1 MPSTYS
7 PNLRIELIATGEQ
20 SGTWGITTNTNL
32 GTLIE
37 DAVAGYVSV
46 SITSANQALTAL
58 NGAADQSR
66 NMVINLTTTTT
77 ANFNVY
83 IPPADKVYIIRN
95 SSAYQA
101 TIFCSTVLGNTT
113 AAGTGT
119 AIPAGRETIVFSDGT
134 NVNFGL
140 DYAST
145 LALGTAL
152 PATSG
157 GTDQSSYAV
166 GDILFASTTTALSKL
181 ADVATGNALISGGVG
196 VAPAYGKIGLTTH
209 VSGTL
214 PVANGGTGITSLGTG
229 VATWLGTPSSANL
242 AAAVTDET
250 GTGALVFATAPLL
263 SAPTFSTS
271 ATVTAGTNAQG
282 QGAITSDF
290 NVITTTAANPSGVTL
305 PTATTGRK
313 VIIVN
318 KGTNP
323 VNVYPATGA
332 AIDALA
338 ANAAISLPVGELLEF
353 NASSTTQWYSTINS
367 ATSVDALIGTV
378 AATQGGTGQSSYA
391 IGDLLFASTTTA
403 LSKLAD
409 VATGNAL
416 ISGGVG
422 VAPSYGKIGL
432 TTHVSGTL
440 PVANGGSGTTTAQGA
455 MNAFAGAVTSGQYL
469 RGNGTNVVM
478 STIQA
483 ADVPTLNQNT
493 TGTAAGLSAT
503 LVATSGGTGQS
514 SYAVGDLLFAST
526 TTALSKLADVATGN
540 ALISGGVGVAPSY
553 GKIGLTTHVSGTL
566 PVANGGT
573 GITSFGTGV
582 ATWLGTPSS
591 ANLAAAVTD
600 ETGSGA
606 LVFATSPTLVTPAL
620 GTPASGVV
628 TNLTGTASININGT
642 VGATT
647 ANTGAFTTL
656 SASGDVNF
664 TGTGAVQLP
673 AGTTAQRPTPVTA
686 DLRYNTSFGRP
697 EVYNGSAWVGLGGAT
712 GGGGDNVF
720 YENSQ
725 TVTTNYTI
733 TSGDSAMSTGPIT
746 INSSVTVTIPSGSR
760 WVIL

>member
-20 SGTWGITTNTNL
+20 PGTWGVTTNTNL

-46 SITSANQALTAL
+46 SITSASQALTAN
-58 NGAADQSR
+58 NGTADQSR
-66 NMVINLTTTTT
+66 NMVINLTTTTL
-77 ANFNVY
+77 ANFDVY
-83 IPPADKVYIIRN
+83 VPPAEKVYIIRN

-101 TIFCSTVLGNTT
+101 TIFCSTVIGNTT

-157 GTDQSSYAV
+157 GTGQSSYAI
-166 GDILFASTTTALSKL
+166 GDILFANTTTSLSKL
-181 ADVATGNALISGGVG
+181 ADIATGNALISGGVG
-196 VAPAYGKIGLTTH
+196 VAPSYGKIGLTTH

-214 PVANGGTGITSLGTG
+214 PVANGGTGITSFGAG
-229 VATWLGTPSSANL
+229 VATFLGTPSSANL

-250 GTGALVFATAPLL
+250 GSGSLVFATSPSLSTPSL

-338 ANAAISLPVGELLEF
+338 TNVAISLPVNEVLEF
-353 NASSTTQWYSTINS
+353 NAASTTRWYSTINS

-422 VAPSYGKIGL
+422 AAPSYGKIGL
-432 TTHVSGTL
+432 
-440 PVANGGSGTTTAQGA
+440 A
-455 MNAFAGAVTSGQYL
+455 
-469 RGNGTNVVM
+469 
-478 STIQA
+478 
-483 ADVPTLNQNT
+483 
-493 TGTAAGLSAT
+493 
-503 LVATSGGTGQS
+503 
-514 SYAVGDLLFAST
+514 
-526 TTALSKLADVATGN
+526 
-540 ALISGGVGVAPSY
+540 
-553 GKIGLTTHVSGTL
+553 THVSGTL

-573 GITSFGTGV
+573 GQTTYTNGQLLIGNTTGSTLAKATLTGTTNQITVTNGAGSITLSTPQSIATSSDVQFDSFGV
-582 ATWLGTPSS
+582 
-591 ANLAAAVTD
+591 
-600 ETGSGA
+600 
-606 LVFATSPTLVTPAL
+606 
-620 GTPASGVV
+620 GTPASGTTGEIRATNNVV
-628 TNLTGTASININGT
+628 AHYSSDRRLKENIRDIPDALNKACAIGGKLFDWT
-642 VGATT
+642 DDYIAEHGGEDGYFVQKADFGVIAQ
-647 ANTGAFTTL
+647 
-656 SASGDVNF
+656 DVE
-664 TGTGAVQLP
+664 AQLP
-673 AGTTAQRPTPVTA
+673 VAVRKREDGTLAVDYEKMCA
-686 DLRYNTSFGRP
+686 LAFAAIAELRN
-697 EVYNGSAWVGLGGAT
+697 EL
-712 GGGGDNVF
+712 
-720 YENSQ
+720 NSLKEE
-725 TVTTNYTI
+725 
-733 TSGDSAMSTGPIT
+733 SK
-746 INSSVTVTIPSGSR
+746 
-760 WVIL
+760 

>member
-20 SGTWGITTNTNL
+20 SGTWGVTTNTNL

-95 SSAYQA
+95 SSAYDA

-119 AIPAGRETIVFSDGT
+119 TIPAGRETIVFSDGT
-134 NVNFGL
+134 NVAFGL

-145 LALGTAL
+145 LVLGTAL

-157 GTDQSSYAV
+157 GTGQASYAI
-166 GDILFASTTTALSKL
+166 GDLLFASTTTALSKL
-181 ADVATGNALISGGVG
+181 ADIATGNALISGGVG
-196 VAPAYGKIGLTTH
+196 VAPSYGKIGLTTH

-250 GTGALVFATAPLL
+250 GTGALVFATAPAL

-282 QGAITSDF
+282 QGAIASDF
-290 NVITTTAANPSGVTL
+290 NVITTAAANPSGVTL

-318 KGTNP
+318 KGANP

-338 ANAAISLPVGELLEF
+338 ANAAISLPVGEILEF

-367 ATSVDALIGTV
+367 ATSVDALVGTV
-378 AATQGGTGQSSYA
+378 AATSGGTGQSSYA
-391 IGDLLFASTTTA
+391 VGDLLFASTTTA

-440 PVANGGSGTTTAQGA
+440 PIANGGSGQTSAQAA
-455 MNAFAGAVTSGQYL
+455 MNAFAGAITSGQYL

-503 LVATSGGTGQS
+503 LVATSGGTGQT

-606 LVFATSPTLVTPAL
+606 LVFANSPTLVTPAL

-725 TVTTNYTI
+725 TVTTSYTI

-746 INSSVTVTIPSGSR
+746 INASVTVTVPTGSR

>member
-20 SGTWGITTNTNL
+20 SGTWGVTTNTNL

-37 DAVAGYVSV
+37 DAIAGYVSV
-46 SITSANQALTAL
+46 SITSANQALTAS
-58 NGAADQSR
+58 NGTADQSR

-95 SSAYQA
+95 SSAYNA

-119 AIPAGRETIVFSDGT
+119 TIPAGRETIVFSDGT

-152 PATSG
+152 P
-157 GTDQSSYAV
+157 
-166 GDILFASTTTALSKL
+166 
-181 ADVATGNALISGGVG
+181 
-196 VAPAYGKIGLTTH
+196 
-209 VSGTL
+209 
-214 PVANGGTGITSLGTG
+214 
-229 VATWLGTPSSANL
+229 
-242 AAAVTDET
+242 
-250 GTGALVFATAPLL
+250 
-263 SAPTFSTS
+263 
-271 ATVTAGTNAQG
+271 
-282 QGAITSDF
+282 
-290 NVITTTAANPSGVTL
+290 
-305 PTATTGRK
+305 
-313 VIIVN
+313 
-318 KGTNP
+318 
-323 VNVYPATGA
+323 
-332 AIDALA
+332 
-338 ANAAISLPVGELLEF
+338 
-353 NASSTTQWYSTINS
+353 
-367 ATSVDALIGTV
+367 
-378 AATQGGTGQSSYA
+378 
-391 IGDLLFASTTTA
+391 
-403 LSKLAD
+403 
-409 VATGNAL
+409 
-416 ISGGVG
+416 
-422 VAPSYGKIGL
+422 
-432 TTHVSGTL
+432 
-440 PVANGGSGTTTAQGA
+440 
-455 MNAFAGAVTSGQYL
+455 
-469 RGNGTNVVM
+469 
-478 STIQA
+478 
-483 ADVPTLNQNT
+483 
-493 TGTAAGLSAT
+493 
-503 LVATSGGTGQS
+503 ATSGGTGQS

-606 LVFATSPTLVTPAL
+606 LVFANSPTLVTPAL

-746 INSSVTVTIPSGSR
+746 INASVTVTVPTGSR
-760 WVIL
+760 WVVL